1 DREMPHDPNRVY
13 AMGVSMGGSFAFFM
27 GWHHPDRIA
36 GVFAVLPK
44 VCMGYRPDAYP
55 GLRESFDRMWGSPD
69 LDLPSTT
76 GARVF
81 QWMDGREQA
90 RIERHRG
97 SAPIVA
103 FCGTQDNVVG
113 WGEKVGYFQAMQ
125 AQNAGGTW
133 YWDEPD
139 HYTPHDQT
147 EWYPMMNARLLYK
160 YRVDQSSP
168 AFTNCSTNDNFGTG
182 DPTTA
187 EPIGQING
195 LVDWDET
202 ATLESALRWEVT
214 LKTRSATLKDGVIG
228 APPSLTVDVTPR
240 PLRSC
245 IIA

>member
-1 DREMPHDPNRVY
+1 RGGMGCTRRCLPARARALDRR
-13 AMGVSMGGSFAFFM
+13 GG
-27 GWHHPDRIA
+27 
-36 GVFAVLPK
+36 
-44 VCMGYRPDAYP
+44 CP
-55 GLRESFDRMWGSPD
+55 GLGR
-69 LDLPSTT
+69 PSTT

-133 YWDEPD
+133 YWDERD

-160 YRVDQSSP
+160 YRVDQSYP
-168 AFTNCSTNDNFGTG
+168 AFTNC
-182 DPTTA
+182 
-187 EPIGQING
+187 
-195 LVDWDET
+195 
-202 ATLESALRWEVT
+202 
-214 LKTRSATLKDGVIG
+214 
-228 APPSLTVDVTPR
+228 
-240 PLRSC
+240 
-245 IIA
+245 